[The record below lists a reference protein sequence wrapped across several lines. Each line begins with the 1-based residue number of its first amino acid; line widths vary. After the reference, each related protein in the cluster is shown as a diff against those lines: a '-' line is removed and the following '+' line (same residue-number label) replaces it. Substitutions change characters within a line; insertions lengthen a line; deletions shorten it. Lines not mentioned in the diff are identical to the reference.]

1 MLSDIEIAQ
10 QAKPEHIE
18 KIAGKLGL
26 TAQDI
31 ECYGKYKAKIPLD
44 ILDKIPDNPDAK
56 LILVTAMN
64 PTPAGEGKTTVSVGL
79 AQALCKLGKKAVLAL
94 REPSLGPV
102 FGVKGGACGG
112 GYSQVIPMEDINLH
126 FTGDIHAITTANNLE
141 EMSRHERPYA
151 QECHH
156 RIDRRQERH
165 YKGRSFYDNRS
176 LRSNGHILHG
186 KGP

>member
-102 FGVKGGACGG
+102 FGVRAAHAAADTRR
-112 GYSQVIPMEDINLH
+112 SSRWRIST
-126 FTGDIHAITTANNLE
+126 FTLPATSTR
-141 EMSRHERPYA
+141 SP
-151 QECHH
+151 
-156 RIDRRQERH
+156 RQTIFLPR
-165 YKGRSFYDNRS
+165 
-176 LRSNGHILHG
+176 
-186 KGP
+186 